1 MTHARAGEADDR
13 RMPVLAQR
21 QTGWQMRTDAVRRMA
36 EIDVTDK
43 SEVFGRNASTVEKI
57 SIKNT
62 NQSKTGR
69 DNS

>member
-1 MTHARAGEADDR
+1 M
-13 RMPVLAQR
+13 LAQR

-43 SEVFGRNASTVEKI
+43 SEAFGRNASTYEKI
-57 SIKNT
+57 SNKNT

>member
-1 MTHARAGEADDR
+1 MHARAGGADDR
-13 RMPVLAQR
+13 RMPVLTQR
-21 QTGWQMRTDAVRRMA
+21 QTEWQMRTDAVRRMA

-43 SEVFGRNASTVEKI
+43 SEVFGRCVSTLEKI
-57 SIKNT
+57 SNKNI